1 MQKIDISKFKKQ
13 NSSGSSLIEK
23 ITALL
28 NKDIQ
33 LFGNSLKDKHREHI
47 YGELY
52 TLLSSGIDIKTAFE
66 LIESQQDN
74 KTVKRIINSILQ
86 SIIAGSTMSVAMEK
100 TKEFSAYEYFSVQI
114 GEEGGTLNKVLNE
127 LSTYYTNKIEQ
138 RRKVISALS
147 YPAVVTL
154 TAFFAIFFML
164 RFLVPMFDNV
174 YKRFGGE
181 LPFLTQQLM
190 KLSNFLVQYSTFIF
204 LFIVGLIALYLYLRK
219 TATYKKYS
227 AIAVLKIPFI
237 GTWIQKVYLSQ
248 FCSSMSMMLSSKVPL
263 TKSIELINKQIEFY
277 PFNEVLETIYK
288 KIFQGESLYTSIH
301 STNFFNP
308 KMETLIKVGE
318 QVNQLDKMFEKLT
331 QQYQSELELQSKII
345 NTVLEPLIILILGGL
360 VGIILVAL
368 YLPLFNLSS
377 GFGL

>member
-1 MQKIDISKFKKQ
+1 MQQIDISKYKKQ
-13 NSSGSSLIEK
+13 DVKNKSFIER
-23 ITALL
+23 ITELL
-28 NKDIQ
+28 NTDIQ
-33 LFGNSLKDKHREHI
+33 LFGNTFKDKHREHI

-52 TLLSSGIDIKTAFE
+52 TLLSSGIDIKTSFE

-74 KTVKRIINSILQ
+74 KTVKSIINNLLQ
-86 SIIAGSTMSVAMEK
+86 SIISGSTMSNAMEQ
-100 TKEFSAYEYFSVQI
+100 TKQFSAYEYFSVQI
-114 GEEGGTLNKVLNE
+114 GEESGTLNKILKE
-127 LSTYYTNKIEQ
+127 LCTYYSNKIEQ

-190 KLSNFLVQYSTFIF
+190 KLSNFLIHYSTFIF
-204 LFIVGLIALYLYLRK
+204 LLIIGIIIGYMYIRK
-219 TATYKKYS
+219 TLFYKKYS
-227 AIAVLKIPFI
+227 AVIILKLPFI
-237 GTWIQKVYLSQ
+237 GTWVKKVYLSQ

-277 PFNEVLETIYK
+277 PLNLVLETVYK
-288 KIFQGESLYTSIH
+288 RIFQGDSLYISIH
-301 STNFFNP
+301 STHFFNA

-345 NTVLEPLIILILGGL
+345 NTVLEPLIIIVLGGL

-377 GFGL
+377 SFGL

>member
-237 GTWIQKVYLSQ
+237 GTWIKKVYLSQ